1 MKERLMDILDQKTN
15 DELLKSILAESAKAK
30 NESFCAK
37 KDLDKVQ
44 SRLDFILVLV
54 NTLINRQK
62 DQQK

>member
-1 MKERLMDILDQKTN
+1 MDILDQKTD

-30 NESFCAK
+30 NETFCAK

-54 NTLINRQK
+54 NTLIKRQE
-62 DQQK
+62 DQKK